1 MYVELH
7 ARSAFS
13 FLEGA
18 STPEQLASACL
29 ALGMPSMALMDRDG
43 MYGSPR
49 FHLAMTKL
57 GLTAHIGAEVT
68 CSGRGRLVLLVGSA
82 QGYKNLCR
90 LLTRMKLRAEK
101 GKGAIDL
108 EEAREFSA
116 GLICLTGGD
125 EGVFAHSLH
134 LGGLQAAFSLT
145 KKLQDIFGR
154 ENLYLELQ
162 RHFLH

>member
-18 STPEQLASACL
+18 STPEQLASTCSL
-29 ALGMPSMALMDRDG
+29 LGMPSMALMDRDG

-49 FHLAMTKL
+49 FHLAMNKL
-57 GLTAHIGAEVT
+57 GLRAHIGAEVS
-68 CSGRGRLVLLVGSA
+68 CSEGGRLVLLVSA
-82 QGYKNLCR
+82 AEGYKNLCR
-90 LLTRMKLRAEK
+90 LMTRMKLRAEK

-116 GLICLTGGD
+116 GLVCLTGGD
-125 EGVFAHSLH
+125 EGIVAHSLRH
-134 LGGLQAAFSLT
+134 GGQQAAFALT
-145 KKLQDIFGR
+145 KKLRDIFGR
-154 ENLYLELQ
+154 
-162 RHFLH
+162 